1 MATPHR
7 PQLPCN
13 LVIRD
18 ADEGNMRV
26 ISASPNL
33 AVNLNNKGLRLSFLR
48 DQDRQTFSWYS
59 ADLTMTESALHHITI
74 QLPPRGFTVNL
85 LKLTSDEKSAL
96 SSHLLENS
104 TGYRVMEINCKAS
117 TTVTGF
123 GLPFHGANET
133 VDSWVNQHTPI
144 KDVIS
149 LPDILRQNTFTLLI
163 KATTMEITRAV
174 STINS
179 QLIAPDYGYGEQ
191 HWWDMDRYSKQIPR
205 NRGSA
210 FPPTIRFKNENERNT
225 ALTQTHV
232 QDKIGT
238 DSIEESVNFVC
249 LLEPKGIF
257 EPEHWRAA
265 HRALRGDLN
274 KVRVRFTWKERD
286 EKKRDDKDRDQKSRD
301 GKDRDKKGRTG
312 LVIWEAVPLTF
323 ATCDELNG
331 VEIRNRIALGLT
343 RPSSGPGHDFIPI
356 AYDDY
361 ETAKESRRENL
372 QLRLESGLHG
382 DTQRVNGIFRLSNGP
397 ALPTTMKSDPLAVLK
412 RLVFNEV
419 LIGKGLWELEKDGVK
434 TTLPHFDLLHDV
446 PPKVR
451 DACLQNVFEDDRER
465 VHKYFSKLHL
475 GLGLI
480 SGPPGTGKSHLA
492 SAIVFLMCHNSALR
506 QVYVSAA
513 SNGATD
519 NILERIHDI
528 ATKTTSNL
536 IDRGVDV
543 KHLMLVR
550 GYSLN
555 TETENCNKV
564 LFAKPLP
571 EYGTWNPS
579 PWKLEHSLCWWTL
592 RVLGSATVP
601 SLTLND
607 NAELFDLYERLSALA
622 SNSTPDASISKFRSL
637 VKLAQGV
644 TSVAQYQ
651 SKEKPDSHAK
661 LVRQLMQLVLGCAN
675 VVATTPVVSACW
687 IYRTFNDQAKAV
699 VFDEAAT
706 LFCSDG
712 LLVYGNTPRPMIA
725 IGDPMQLAPVLST
738 AFELL
743 QIRRQK
749 RPWERWSDHHE
760 MRRWPTNRFAG
771 FAQISWLSWFIHLG
785 WPVFHLYTQHRM
797 AEDLFDLSLDTVYT
811 SLKPHFKYSP
821 MCRITNFPIGIDVEE
836 YLQQKFKIPT
846 PAVNTL
852 APVFFNCRNCPIRKY
867 PDNES
872 RLNPRQADLI
882 ADLLVDMIRELKL
895 SPADIA
901 VLTPYRANFRSIGKR
916 FKKEPE
922 LQGVACS
929 TFDTF
934 QGREAQIVVLA
945 LCVTHESGPL
955 FVGNPRSL
963 NVALTRQRS
972 SLLIFGDMGVLD
984 YKARQT
990 SSDFIGSDSGQRF
1003 NLRMFHDVL
1012 KTLRDSR
1019 RVVKL
1024 VGKRGVDY
1032 DGYWEDMERKK

>member
-1 MATPHR
+1 MANR
-7 PQLPCN
+7 RQLPCH

-18 ADEGNMRV
+18 SDKGLRL
-26 ISASPNL
+26 ISASPDF
-33 AVNLNNKGLRLSFLR
+33 AVNVINKGIRLSFLR
-48 DQDRQTFSWYS
+48 DPDRETFSWYS

-74 QLPPRGFTVNL
+74 ELPPRGFTL
-85 LKLTSDEKSAL
+85 TFHDLTSDEKDAL
-96 SSHLLENS
+96 SSHLPEDS
-104 TGYRVMEINCKAS
+104 TGYKIIDINCKAS

-123 GLPFHGANET
+123 GLSFHGANET

-144 KDVIS
+144 KEVIS

-163 KATTMEITRAV
+163 KATSTDITRAA

-179 QLIAPDYGYGEQ
+179 QLTPSEYGYGEE
-191 HWWDMDRYSKQIPR
+191 YSKQIPR
-205 NRGSA
+205 NRGSV
-210 FPPTIRFKNENERNT
+210 FPPTIRFKDENERDT
-225 ALTQTHV
+225 ALTQTH
-232 QDKIGT
+232 
-238 DSIEESVNFVC
+238 
-249 LLEPKGIF
+249 

-274 KVRVRFTWKERD
+274 KVR
-286 EKKRDDKDRDQKSRD
+286 
-301 GKDRDKKGRTG
+301 
-312 LVIWEAVPLTF
+312 
-323 ATCDELNG
+323 LNG

-343 RPSSGPGHDFIPI
+343 RPSAGPGHEFNPI
-356 AYDDY
+356 AHDDY
-361 ETAKESRRENL
+361 EKAKDGQQENL
-372 QLRLESGLHG
+372 QLCLESGLHG
-382 DTQRVNGIFRLSNGP
+382 DTLRVNGIFSLSNGP
-397 ALPTTMKSDPLAVLK
+397 VFPTVTKSDPLAILK

-419 LIGKGLWELEKDGVK
+419 LIGKGLWDLEKDGVK
-434 TTLPHFDLLHDV
+434 ASLPHFDLLHDV
-446 PPKVR
+446 PPDIR

-465 VHKYFSKLHL
+465 VQKYFSKLHL
-475 GLGLI
+475 GLGLV

-492 SAIVFLMCHNSALR
+492 SAIVVLMCFNPSLQ

-528 ATKTTSNL
+528 ATKTTTNL
-536 IDRGVDV
+536 IGSGVDV

-555 TETENCNKV
+555 TETENCNKL
-564 LFAKPLP
+564 LFGKPLP
-571 EYGTWNPS
+571 EYGIWNPS
-579 PWKLEHSLCWWTL
+579 PWKLEHSLCWWAL

-601 SLTLND
+601 RLTLND
-607 NAELFDLYERLSALA
+607 NAELFDLHERLSAHA
-622 SNSTPDASISKFRSL
+622 SDSVSDASISKFRSL
-637 VKLAQGV
+637 VKLARGV

-651 SKEKPDSHAK
+651 STEKKDHHAK
-661 LVRQLMQLVLGCAN
+661 LVRRLMELVLGCAN

-725 IGDPMQLAPVLST
+725 IGDPMQRAPVLST

-743 QIRRQK
+743 QIRRK
-749 RPWERWSDHHE
+749 KLSWERWSDHHE

-771 FAQISWLSWFIHLG
+771 FAQISWLSC
-785 WPVFHLYTQHRM
+785 
-797 AEDLFDLSLDTVYT
+797 
-811 SLKPHFKYSP
+811 LKPHFKYSP

-836 YLQQKFKIPT
+836 YLQEKYKIPA
-846 PAVNTL
+846 PASNTL
-852 APVFFNCRNCPIRKY
+852 APVFFNCLGCPIRKY

-895 SPADIA
+895 APTDIA
-901 VLTPYRANFRSIGKR
+901 VLTPYRANFRSIRKR

-984 YKARQT
+984 FKAKET
-990 SSDFIGSDSGQRF
+990 STDFIGSDSGQRF

-1012 KTLRDSR
+1012 KTLRASR
-1019 RVVKL
+1019 RVVQL
-1024 VGKRGVDY
+1024 EGKRGIDH
-1032 DGYWEDMERKK
+1032 DGYWDGMERKKK

>member
-1 MATPHR
+1 MSNR
-7 PQLPCN
+7 KQLPCN
-13 LVIRD
+13 LIIRD
-18 ADEGNMRV
+18 VDEVALRL
-26 ISASPNL
+26 ISASPDLAMNL
-33 AVNLNNKGLRLSFLR
+33 TNKGLRLSFLR
-48 DQDRQTFSWYS
+48 DPDRHTFSWYS

-74 QLPPRGFTVNL
+74 ELPPRGFTITFHD
-85 LKLTSDEKSAL
+85 LTSDEKSAL
-96 SSHLLENS
+96 SNHLPEDAS
-104 TGYRVMEINCKAS
+104 GYKIVDIDCKAS

-123 GLPFHGANET
+123 GLPFHGANEV
-133 VDSWVNQHTPI
+133 VD
-144 KDVIS
+144 K
-149 LPDILRQNTFTLLI
+149 LDILQRQTFTLLI
-163 KATTMEITRAV
+163 QATSVEITRAA

-179 QLIAPDYGYGEQ
+179 QLVPRDYGYGEQ
-191 HWWDMDRYSKQIPR
+191 HWWDMDRYSKQIPA
-205 NRGSA
+205 NRGKA
-210 FPPTIRFKNENERNT
+210 FPPTVRFKNENERDT

-232 QDKIGT
+232 QD
-238 DSIEESVNFVC
+238 
-249 LLEPKGIF
+249 
-257 EPEHWRAA
+257 
-265 HRALRGDLN
+265 
-274 KVRVRFTWKERD
+274 
-286 EKKRDDKDRDQKSRD
+286 
-301 GKDRDKKGRTG
+301 
-312 LVIWEAVPLTF
+312 
-323 ATCDELNG
+323 LNG
-331 VEIRNRIALGLT
+331 VKIRNRIALGLA
-343 RPSSGPGHDFIPI
+343 RPSARQGHDFNPI

-382 DTQRVNGIFRLSNGP
+382 DTQRVSGIFSLSNGP
-397 ALPTTMKSDPLAVLK
+397 VFPTVMKNDPLAILK

-419 LIGKGLWELEKDGVK
+419 LTGKGLWGLEKDGLK
-434 TTLPHFDLLHDV
+434 TNLPHFDLLCDV
-446 PPKVR
+446 PPNIR
-451 DACLQNVFEDDRER
+451 DACLQNIFGDDRER
-465 VHKYFSKLHL
+465 VQKYFSKLHL
-475 GLGLI
+475 GLGLV

-492 SAIVFLMCHNSALR
+492 SAIVVLMCHNPSLR

-528 ATKTTSNL
+528 TTKTVTNL
-536 IDRGVDV
+536 IDRGIEVN
-543 KHLMLVR
+543 HLMLVR

-555 TETENCNKV
+555 TETEKCNKV
-564 LFAKPLP
+564 LFGKPLP
-571 EYGTWNPS
+571 DHGIWNPS
-579 PWKLEHSLCWWTL
+579 PWKFEHSLCWWTL
-592 RVLGSATVP
+592 RVLGSNAVP
-601 SLTLND
+601 PLTLND
-607 NAELFDLYERLSALA
+607 NAELFDLHKRLSTLA
-622 SNSTPDASISKFRSL
+622 SDSASDASLSEFRSL
-637 VKLAQGV
+637 VKLAQGG

-651 SKEKPDSHAK
+651 AREKQDNHAK
-661 LVRQLMQLVLGCAN
+661 LVRQLMELVLGCAN

-725 IGDPMQLAPVLST
+725 IGDPLQLAPVLST

-743 QIRRQK
+743 QIRREK
-749 RPWERWSDHHE
+749 RSWETWSEHHAI
-760 MRRWPTNRFAG
+760 RGWPTNRFAG
-771 FAQISWLSWFIHLG
+771 FGQVSWLSWFIHLG

-811 SLKPHFKYSP
+811 SLRPHFKYSP
-821 MCRITNFPIGIDVEE
+821 MCRIANFRIGVDVEE
-836 YLQQKFKIPT
+836 YLQQKYKIPA
-846 PAVNTL
+846 PAANTL

-882 ADLLVDMIRELKL
+882 ADLVVDMIRELKL

-901 VLTPYRANFRSIGKR
+901 VLTPYRANFRTIGKR

-945 LCVTHESGPL
+945 LCVTFESGPL

-984 YKARQT
+984 FKAKDT
-990 SSDFIGSDSGQRF
+990 STDFIGSDSGQRF
-1003 NLRMFHDVL
+1003 NVRMFRDVL
-1012 KTLRDSR
+1012 KTLRRSR
-1019 RVVKL
+1019 RVVQL
-1024 VGKRGVDY
+1024 EGKRGIDH
-1032 DGYWEDMERKK
+1032 DGYWEGMEKK

>member
-1 MATPHR
+1 MANR
-7 PQLPCN
+7 RQVPCN
-13 LVIRD
+13 LIIRD
-18 ADEGNMRV
+18 ADEGLRL

-33 AVNLNNKGLRLSFLR
+33 AVNLMSKGIRLSFLR
-48 DQDRQTFSWYS
+48 DPNREIFSWYS
-59 ADLTMTESALHHITI
+59 ADLTMTESGLHHITI
-74 QLPPRGFTVNL
+74 ELPRLGFTL
-85 LKLTSDEKSAL
+85 TFHDLTSDEKSAL
-96 SSHLLENS
+96 SNHLPEDTS
-104 TGYRVMEINCKAS
+104 RYKIIDIKCKAS

-123 GLPFHGANET
+123 GLPFHGANED
-133 VDSWVNQHTPI
+133 VDNWVNKHAPI
-144 KDVIS
+144 AGVTS
-149 LPDILRQNTFTLLI
+149 LPEILQRQSFTLLI
-163 KATTMEITRAV
+163 EATSFEIARVA

-179 QLIAPDYGYGEQ
+179 QLIPGGYGYGEQ
-191 HWWDMDRYSKQIPR
+191 HWWDMDRYSKQIPA
-205 NRGSA
+205 NRGKA
-210 FPPTIRFKNENERNT
+210 FPPTVRFKNENERNT

-232 QDKIGT
+232 QDKVGT
-238 DSIEESVNFVC
+238 DPIKASVQFVC

-257 EPEHWRAA
+257 QPEHWRAA

-274 KVRVRFTWKERD
+274 KIRVKFTLKD
-286 EKKRDDKDRDQKSRD
+286 RDDK
-301 GKDRDKKGRTG
+301 GKTG
-312 LVIWEAVPLTF
+312 LVVWEAVPLTF
-323 ATCDELNG
+323 ATSEELKD

-343 RPSSGPGHDFIPI
+343 RPSAGPGHKFNPI

-361 ETAKESRRENL
+361 EKAKDGRRENL

-382 DTQRVNGIFRLSNGP
+382 DTQRVNGIFSLSNGP
-397 ALPTTMKSDPLAVLK
+397 AFPTVMKNDPLAILK

-419 LIGKGLWELEKDGVK
+419 LTGKGLWELEKDGVK
-434 TTLPHFDLLHDV
+434 TNLPEFDLLHDV
-446 PPKVR
+446 PLDIR
-451 DACLQNVFEDDRER
+451 DACLQNVFEHDRER
-465 VHKYFSKLHL
+465 VQKYFSKLHL
-475 GLGLI
+475 GLGLV

-492 SAIVFLMCHNSALR
+492 SAIVVLMCHNPCLR

-519 NILERIHDI
+519 NILERIQDI
-528 ATKTTSNL
+528 ATKTTTNL

-555 TETENCNKV
+555 TETENCNKA
-564 LFAKPLP
+564 LFGKPLL
-571 EYGTWNPS
+571 ECGVWNPS
-579 PWKLEHSLCWWTL
+579 PWKLEYSLCWWTL
-592 RVLGSATVP
+592 RVLGSNAVP
-601 SLTLND
+601 PLTLND
-607 NAELFDLYERLSALA
+607 NAELFDLHERLSALA
-622 SNSTPDASISKFRSL
+622 SDSASDASLSKFRSL
-637 VKLAQGV
+637 VKLAQGA
-644 TSVAQYQ
+644 TPVAQYQ
-651 SKEKPDSHAK
+651 GKEKQDNHAK
-661 LVRQLMQLVLGCAN
+661 LLRQLMQLVLGCAN

-743 QIRRQK
+743 QIRRK
-749 RPWERWSDHHE
+749 RRSWETRRDHLAIQ
-760 MRRWPTNRFAG
+760 RWPTNRFAG
-771 FAQISWLSWFIHLG
+771 FGQISWLSWFIHLG

-821 MCRITNFPIGIDVEE
+821 MCRITNFPIGVDVEE
-836 YLQQKFKIPT
+836 YLQQKYKIPA
-846 PAVNTL
+846 PAVNTF

-867 PDNES
+867 PDSES

-945 LCVTHESGPL
+945 LCVTSESGPL
-955 FVGNPRSL
+955 FVANPRSL

-984 YKARQT
+984 FKAKET
-990 SSDFIGSDSGQRF
+990 STDFIGSDSGQRF

-1012 KTLRDSR
+1012 KTLRRSQR
-1019 RVVKL
+1019 MVQL
-1024 VGKRGVDY
+1024 EGKRGIDH
-1032 DGYWEDMERKK
+1032 DGYWEGMERKQK

>member
-1 MATPHR
+1 MANR
-7 PQLPCN
+7 RQLPCD
-13 LVIRD
+13 LIIRD
-18 ADEGNMRV
+18 ADENLRL
-26 ISASPNL
+26 ISASPDL
-33 AVNLNNKGLRLSFLR
+33 AVNINNKGIRLSFLR
-48 DQDRQTFSWYS
+48 DPDCHTFSWYS
-59 ADLTMTESALHHITI
+59 ADLTMTESGLHHITI
-74 QLPPRGFTVNL
+74 ELPPRGFT
-85 LKLTSDEKSAL
+85 LTFHDLTTDEKSAL
-96 SSHLLENS
+96 SNHLPEDTS
-104 TGYRVMEINCKAS
+104 GYKIVEINCKAS

-133 VDSWVNQHTPI
+133 VDAWVNQHTPI

-163 KATTMEITRAV
+163 KATSIEITRAV
-174 STINS
+174 STIKY
-179 QLIAPDYGYGEQ
+179 QLIPSDYGYGEE

-232 QDKIGT
+232 QD
-238 DSIEESVNFVC
+238 
-249 LLEPKGIF
+249 

-274 KVRVRFTWKERD
+274 KVRVRFTLKNRD
-286 EKKRDDKDRDQKSRD
+286 ENHK
-301 GKDRDKKGRTG
+301 TG
-312 LVIWEAVPLTF
+312 LVVWDAVPLTF
-323 ATCDELNG
+323 ATCEELNG
-331 VEIRNRIALGLT
+331 IEIRNRIALGLT
-343 RPSSGPGHDFIPI
+343 RPFAGPGRDFNPI

-361 ETAKESRRENL
+361 EKAKEGRRENL

-382 DTQRVNGIFRLSNGP
+382 DTLRVNGIFSLSNGP
-397 ALPTTMKSDPLAVLK
+397 VFPTVMKSDPLAILK
-412 RLVFNEV
+412 RLVFNEI

-434 TTLPHFDLLHDV
+434 TTLPHFDLLRDV
-446 PPKVR
+446 PSDIR

-475 GLGLI
+475 GLGLV

-492 SAIVFLMCHNSALR
+492 SAIVVLMCLNPSLQ

-519 NILERIHDI
+519 NILERINDI
-528 ATKTTSNL
+528 ATKTTGNL

-564 LFAKPLP
+564 LFGKPLP
-571 EYGTWNPS
+571 EYGIWNPS

-592 RVLGSATVP
+592 RVLGSNVVP
-601 SLTLND
+601 PLTPND
-607 NAELFDLYERLSALA
+607 NAELFDLHERLSAHA
-622 SNSTPDASISKFRSL
+622 SDSVSDASIFKFRSL
-637 VKLAQGV
+637 AKLARGV
-644 TSVAQYQ
+644 LSVAQYQ
-651 SKEKPDSHAK
+651 SRQKPDLHAK
-661 LVRQLMQLVLGCAN
+661 LVRQLMELVVGCAN
-675 VVATTPVVSACW
+675 VVATTPVASACW

-749 RPWERWSDHHE
+749 RSWETWSDHHAI
-760 MRRWPTNRFAG
+760 RRWPTNRFAG
-771 FAQISWLSWFIHLG
+771 FAQVSWLSWFIHLG

-797 AEDLFDLSLDTVYT
+797 ADNLFDLSLDTVYT

-821 MCRITNFPIGIDVEE
+821 LCRITNFPIGIDVEE
-836 YLQQKFKIPT
+836 YLQQKYKIPA
-846 PAVNTL
+846 PPVNTL

-882 ADLLVDMIRELKL
+882 ADLLVEMIRELHL

-922 LQGVACS
+922 LQSVACS

-945 LCVTHESGPL
+945 LCVTYESGPL

-984 YKARQT
+984 FKAKET
-990 SSDFIGSDSGQRF
+990 STDFIGSDSGQKF
-1003 NLRMFHDVL
+1003 NVRMFNDVL
-1012 KTLRDSR
+1012 KTLRASR
-1019 RVVKL
+1019 RVVQL
-1024 VGKRGVDY
+1024 EGKRGIDH
-1032 DGYWEDMERKK
+1032 DGYWEGMERKKK

>member
-7 PQLPCN
+7 KQLSCD
-13 LVIRD
+13 LIIRD
-18 ADEGNMRV
+18 ADEALRL
-26 ISASPNL
+26 ISASPELAANL
-33 AVNLNNKGLRLSFLR
+33 VNKGIRLSFLR
-48 DQDRQTFSWYS
+48 DPNRETFSWYS
-59 ADLTMTESALHHITI
+59 ADLTMTDSALHHITI
-74 QLPPRGFTVNL
+74 ELPPRGFTLTFHNL
-85 LKLTSDEKSAL
+85 TTDEKTAL
-96 SSHLLENS
+96 SNHLPEDTS
-104 TGYRVMEINCKAS
+104 GYKIVEINCKAS

-133 VDSWVNQHTPI
+133 VDAWVNQHTSI
-144 KDVIS
+144 KDIIS
-149 LPDILRQNTFTLLI
+149 LPDILRQNTFTLLV
-163 KATTMEITRAV
+163 KATSIEITRAV

-179 QLIAPDYGYGEQ
+179 QLIPGDYGYGEE
-191 HWWDMDRYSKQIPR
+191 HWWDMGRYSKQIPA

-232 QDKIGT
+232 QDKVGT
-238 DSIEESVNFVC
+238 DPIKESVKFVC
-249 LLEPKGIF
+249 LLELKDIF
-257 EPEHWRAA
+257 DPEHWRAA

-274 KVRVRFTWKERD
+274 KVKVTFTLKERD
-286 EKKRDDKDRDQKSRD
+286 EKHQ
-301 GKDRDKKGRTG
+301 TG
-312 LVIWEAVPLTF
+312 LVVWEAVPLTF
-323 ATCDELNG
+323 ATCEELKG
-331 VEIRNRIALGLT
+331 IEIRNRIALGLT
-343 RPSSGPGHDFIPI
+343 RPPAGLGHDFDPI

-361 ETAKESRRENL
+361 ETAKDGRRENL
-372 QLRLESGLHG
+372 QLHLESGLHG
-382 DTQRVNGIFRLSNGP
+382 DTQRVGGIFRLSNGP

-412 RLVFNEV
+412 RLMFNEV
-419 LIGKGLWELEKDGVK
+419 LIGKGLWDLEKDGVRAAM
-434 TTLPHFDLLHDV
+434 PHFDLLHDV
-446 PPKVR
+446 APVVR

-465 VHKYFSKLHL
+465 VQKYFSKLHL
-475 GLGLI
+475 GLGLV

-492 SAIVFLMCHNSALR
+492 SAIVVLMCHNPALR

-519 NILERIHDI
+519 NILERIHDV
-528 ATKTTSNL
+528 ATKTTTNL
-536 IDRGVDV
+536 IDCGVDV

-550 GYSLN
+550 GYSIH

-564 LFAKPLP
+564 LFGKPLP
-571 EYGTWNPS
+571 EYGIWNPS

-592 RVLGSATVP
+592 RVLGSNAVP
-601 SLTLND
+601 PLTPND
-607 NAELFDLYERLSALA
+607 NAELFDLHERLSAHA
-622 SNSTPDASISKFRSL
+622 SDSVSDASIFKFRSL
-637 VKLAQGV
+637 AKLARGV
-644 TSVAQYQ
+644 LSVAQYQ
-651 SKEKPDSHAK
+651 STEKPDHHAK
-661 LVRQLMQLVLGCAN
+661 LVRQLMELVIGCAN
-675 VVATTPVVSACW
+675 VVATTPVASACW

-743 QIRRQK
+743 QIRRK
-749 RPWERWSDHHE
+749 KCSWERWSDHH
-760 MRRWPTNRFAG
+760 RIRLWPTNRFAG

-836 YLQQKFKIPT
+836 YLQQKYKIPA
-846 PAVNTL
+846 PAANTL
-852 APVFFNCRNCPIRKY
+852 APVFFDCRKCPIRKY

-901 VLTPYRANFRSIGKR
+901 VLTPYRANFRAIGNR

-945 LCVTHESGPL
+945 LCVTRESGPL

-972 SLLIFGDMGVLD
+972 GLLIFGDMGVLD
-984 YKARQT
+984 FKAKET
-990 SSDFIGSDSGQRF
+990 TTDFIGSDSGQRF

-1012 KTLRDSR
+1012 KTLRRSR
-1019 RVVKL
+1019 RVVQL
-1024 VGKRGVDY
+1024 EGKRGIDH
-1032 DGYWEDMERKK
+1032 DGYWEGMERKKK

>member
-7 PQLPCN
+7 KQLPCD
-13 LVIRD
+13 LIIRD
-18 ADEGNMRV
+18 ADEATLRL
-26 ISASPNL
+26 ISASPDF
-33 AVNLNNKGLRLSFLR
+33 VINLNNKGLRLSFLR
-48 DQDRQTFSWYS
+48 DPNRETFSWYS

-74 QLPPRGFTVNL
+74 EFPPRGFTL
-85 LKLTSDEKSAL
+85 TFHDLTSDEKSAL
-96 SSHLLENS
+96 SNHLPEDAS
-104 TGYRVMEINCKAS
+104 GYKIIDINCKAS
-117 TTVTGF
+117 TIVTGF
-123 GLPFHGANET
+123 GLPFHGANEA
-133 VDSWVNQHTPI
+133 VDNWVNKHTPI
-144 KDVIS
+144 AGVTS
-149 LPDILRQNTFTLLI
+149 LPDILQRQTFTLLI
-163 KATTMEITRAV
+163 EATSVEITRAA

-179 QLIAPDYGYGEQ
+179 QLIPRDYGYGEQ
-191 HWWDMDRYSKQIPR
+191 HWWDMNRYSKQIPA
-205 NRGSA
+205 NRGKA
-210 FPPTIRFKNENERNT
+210 FPPTVHFKNENERDT

-232 QDKIGT
+232 QD
-238 DSIEESVNFVC
+238 
-249 LLEPKGIF
+249 

-274 KVRVRFTWKERD
+274 KVRVRFTLKERD
-286 EKKRDDKDRDQKSRD
+286 EKKRKN
-301 GKDRDKKGRTG
+301 G
-312 LVIWEAVPLTF
+312 LVVWEAVPLTF

-343 RPSSGPGHDFIPI
+343 RPSAGPGHDFIPI

-361 ETAKESRRENL
+361 ETAKEFRRENL
-372 QLRLESGLHG
+372 QVRLESGLHG
-382 DTQRVNGIFRLSNGP
+382 DTQRVNGIFSLSNGP
-397 ALPTTMKSDPLAVLK
+397 VFPTVMKNDHLAILK
-412 RLVFNEV
+412 RLVFNQV

-434 TTLPHFDLLHDV
+434 TTLPPFDLLRDV
-446 PPKVR
+446 PPNIR
-451 DACLQNVFEDDRER
+451 DACLENVFEDDRER
-465 VHKYFSKLHL
+465 VQKYFSKLHL
-475 GLGLI
+475 GLGLV

-492 SAIVFLMCHNSALR
+492 SAIVVLMCHNHSLR

-519 NILERIHDI
+519 NILERIQDI
-528 ATKTTSNL
+528 ATKTTTNL

-543 KHLMLVR
+543 NHLMLVR

-564 LFAKPLP
+564 LFGKPLP
-571 EYGTWNPS
+571 EHGTWNPS
-579 PWKLEHSLCWWTL
+579 PWKFEHSLCWWTL
-592 RVLGSATVP
+592 RVLGSTAVP
-601 SLTLND
+601 PMTLND
-607 NAELFDLYERLSALA
+607 NAELLDLHERLSALTSDSA
-622 SNSTPDASISKFRSL
+622 SDASLSKFRSL

-651 SKEKPDSHAK
+651 GKEKQDNHAK

-687 IYRTFNDQAKAV
+687 IYNAFNNQAKAV

-743 QIRRQK
+743 QIRRKK
-749 RPWERWSDHHE
+749 RSWETWSDHHAI
-760 MRRWPTNRFAG
+760 RGWPTNRFAG
-771 FAQISWLSWFIHLG
+771 FGQISWLSWFIHLG

-821 MCRITNFPIGIDVEE
+821 MCRITNFPIGVDVEE
-836 YLQQKFKIPT
+836 YLEQKYKIPA
-846 PAVNTL
+846 PAANTL
-852 APVFFNCRNCPIRKY
+852 APVFFDCRNCPIRKY
-867 PDNES
+867 PDSES

-945 LCVTHESGPL
+945 LCVTRKSGPL

-984 YKARQT
+984 FKTKET
-990 SSDFIGSDSGQRF
+990 STDFIGSDSGQRF
-1003 NLRMFHDVL
+1003 NVRMFDDVL
-1012 KTLRDSR
+1012 KTLRRSR
-1019 RVVKL
+1019 RVVQL
-1024 VGKRGVDY
+1024 EGKRGIDH
-1032 DGYWEDMERKK
+1032 DGYWEGMERKK